1 MRLRPVPT
9 ERLMRPVV
17 MERLMRPVLTG
28 PHRIGEITS
37 RRLLRQMLLRQVPQ
51 QAESVSAPG
60 AQSGGV
66 GRALKV
72 IY

>member
-9 ERLMRPVV
+9 ERQLRPVPT
-17 MERLMRPVLTG
+17 ER
-28 PHRIGEITS
+28 HRIGEITS
-37 RRLLRQMLLRQVPQ
+37 QSLLRQVLLRQVPQ
-51 QAESVSAPG
+51 QVESVSAPG
-60 AQSGGV
+60 AQSGAV